1 MLKILSRIILK
12 LLGWH
17 VDVTLPK
24 EKKFV
29 MIGAP
34 HTTNWDLPIG
44 LLCFWS
50 VPVHITWV
58 GKKQL
63 FIGPFNYF
71 FRALGG
77 IPVDR
82 SAHTGFI
89 DQIAQQFNDR
99 EEMIFGLTPEGTR
112 STTEYWKTGFY
123 YIALKA
129 KVPICCA
136 YVDFP
141 RRTIGFGKMIIPSGD
156 INKDFVQIKLFYQD
170 KKGKYPEKQGPVRIK
185 QKQQASDQ
193 DNH

>member
-17 VDVTLPK
+17 IDVTLPE

-29 MIGAP
+29 IIGAP

-50 VPVHITWV
+50 VSVHITWV

-77 IPVDR
+77 IPIDR
-82 SAHTGFI
+82 SVHTGFI
-89 DQIAQQFNDR
+89 DQIARQFDAR
-99 EEMIFGLTPEGTR
+99 EEMILGLTPEGTR
-112 STTEYWKTGFY
+112 SRTEYWKTGFY
-123 YIALKA
+123 YIALTA
-129 KVPICCA
+129 NVPICLA
-136 YVDFP
+136 YIDFP
-141 RRTIGFGKMIIPSGD
+141 SRTVGFGEMFYPSGD
-156 INKDFVQIKLFYQD
+156 IEKDFEIIKTFYQD
-170 KKGKYPEKQGPVRIK
+170 KTGKFPEKQGPIRIK
-185 QKQQASDQ
+185 
-193 DNH
+193 HR